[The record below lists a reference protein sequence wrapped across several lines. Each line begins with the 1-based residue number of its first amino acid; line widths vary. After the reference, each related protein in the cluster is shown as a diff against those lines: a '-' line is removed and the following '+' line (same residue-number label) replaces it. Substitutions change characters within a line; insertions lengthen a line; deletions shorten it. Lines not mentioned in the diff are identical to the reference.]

1 MALTNDRP
9 PGPPRPDR
17 ARLGCGREL
26 DGLWASI
33 DQPPTAHERSCEECR
48 RARDSLHHLAAVT
61 ASLRARDRED
71 HDLHPSSRVK
81 EAIMVVARA
90 EVRRGRRARLATT
103 ALGTIDIS
111 EHALNGLVRFA
122 ASTLPGVRARRCGI
136 GSNTDGRS
144 PTGPVDV
151 DDLRITLV
159 VALSATVAI
168 HDTMI
173 LLRERVGAV
182 VLAQTS
188 IAMRQIDVVVED
200 LYDV

>member
-1 MALTNDRP
+1 MALNNDRP
-9 PGPPRPDR
+9 AGRPRPDG
-17 ARLGCGREL
+17 ARLGCGRDL
-26 DGLWASI
+26 DELWASI
-33 DQPPTAHERSCEECR
+33 DQPPSAHERTCEECQ
-48 RARDSLHHLAAVT
+48 RARGSLHHLAAVT

-81 EAIMVVARA
+81 EAIMMVARA

-136 GSNTDGRS
+136 GSIADGRS
-144 PTGPVDV
+144 PTGTVDV
-151 DDLRITLV
+151 NDLRITLA
-159 VALSATVAI
+159 VALSATTAI
-168 HDTMI
+168 PDTMS
-173 LLRERVGAV
+173 LLRERIGAV

-200 LYDV
+200 LYDA